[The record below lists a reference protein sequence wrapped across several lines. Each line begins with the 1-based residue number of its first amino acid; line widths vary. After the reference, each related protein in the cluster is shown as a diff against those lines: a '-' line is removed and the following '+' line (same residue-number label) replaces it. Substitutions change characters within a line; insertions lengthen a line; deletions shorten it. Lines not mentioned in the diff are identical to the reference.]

1 MGAPRFCFFFQ
12 AEDGIRDVAVT
23 GVQTCALPIC
33 ERQLDLLERQRQ
45 TLTDLL
51 TRRQLV
57 EDQIESCVLAM
68 QNVRFDLLR
77 LRSAGVAAV
86 LDDLPPPPQ
95 QARAPSPALDPP
107 LAPAGGSPG
116 APGGPPRPHGTP
128 P

>member
-51 TRRQLV
+51 TRRQLI

-68 QNVRFDLLR
+68 QTVRFDLLR

-86 LDDLPPPPQ
+86 LDDLTHATQ
-95 QARAPSPALDPP
+95 QARALSRDVDHAIAAAGEIREAL
-107 LAPAGGSPG
+107 GEQ
-116 APGGPPRPHGTP
+116 PRA
-128 P
+128 